1 MKHSSLIIAALLVA
15 VLSPR
20 PVMARPVLYANSTSA
35 MVEYGAGDMKEAQV
49 FYAPE
54 YYISF
59 GVGHLELDSPGGGA
73 RHELNYARVNYLAK
87 RWNMEAAQ
95 ANIFVWG
102 GAGKGRLDLWIP
114 AGSVVPPPGQHNHDL
129 NPGNTEGYWATVE
142 ANGWNAGGQIDY
154 ETRRLYALIKTDAY
168 RSQAFTMRTDTVQFG
183 IAPYQHET
191 NSLATFFILSG
202 TRSSG
207 NAHDDSELALLLR
220 FFKKRAWLEAGVTT
234 DGEVRAS
241 AMFSL

>member
-1 MKHSSLIIAALLVA
+1 MQFISLLFAALVA
-15 VLSPR
+15 ASLFSR
-20 PVMARPVLYANSTSA
+20 PAVARPVLYAGSTSA
-35 MVEYGAGDMKEAQV
+35 MVEYGAGDMKEAAL

-59 GVGHLELDSPGGGA
+59 GVGRLEVDSPGGGA

-102 GAGKGRLDLWIP
+102 GAGKGKVDLWVP
-114 AGSVVPPPGQHNHDL
+114 AGSVVPPPGEHNHDL
-129 NPGNTEGYWATVE
+129 NPGNTVGYWATV
-142 ANGWNAGGQIDY
+142 ASNGWNAGGQVDY
-154 ETRRLYALIKTDAY
+154 ETRRLYALLKTDNY
-168 RSQAFTMRTDTVQFG
+168 RSEAFTMRTDTVQFG
-183 IAPYQHET
+183 IAPYEHET
-191 NSLATFFILSG
+191 NSLATFFVLSG

-207 NAHDDSELALLLR
+207 NAHQSEELALLLR
-220 FFKKRAWLEAGVTT
+220 LFKKRAWFEAGVTT
-234 DGEVRAS
+234 DGDIRAS